1 MVTGNPI
8 PKREMSEIP
17 ETATP
22 SERMKALIETLSS
35 YIEHYHGGS
44 VDMVSFDGE
53 ILKVRMGGACVGC
66 ELSTMT
72 LQGWV
77 KGTVQPF
84 FPDLKDV
91 VSA

>member
-8 PKREMSEIP
+8 PKREMNNIP
-17 ETATP
+17 DSATP
-22 SERMKALIETLSS
+22 SERMKSLIDTLSA

-44 VDMVSFDGE
+44 VEMVSFDGE
-53 ILKVRMGGACVGC
+53 ILKVKLGGACDGC
-66 ELSTMT
+66 ELSSVT